1 MAPNKTDWPTI
12 LAEAAGTMLGGIVTI
27 LFGGWLLMTCAALFP
42 LPFVLSYFDWCLVC
56 ATIRFL
62 GAK

>member
-1 MAPNKTDWPTI
+1 MAPKKTDWPLV
-12 LAEAAGTMLGGIVTI
+12 LAEAAGSVLAIAATI
-27 LFGGWLLMTCAALFP
+27 FFGGWLLMTCAALFP
-42 LPFVLSYFDWCLVC
+42 LPFTLSYLDWCFVS